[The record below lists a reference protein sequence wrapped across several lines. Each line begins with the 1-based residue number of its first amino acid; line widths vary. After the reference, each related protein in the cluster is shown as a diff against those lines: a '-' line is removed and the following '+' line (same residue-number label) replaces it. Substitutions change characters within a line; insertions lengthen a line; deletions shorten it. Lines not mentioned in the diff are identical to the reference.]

1 MKRHGLR
8 TEGPTLSSY
17 RNKRTQV
24 LKRCNHENL
33 QSLCFLLQKWA
44 PTFKARF
51 CCRADH
57 ESLGRGLTFGGIPM
71 QKANI
76 MKAWIIL
83 VMGVLLWGCATSQD
97 VRILDREITQ
107 LQSQVN
113 TFQKEN
119 QREKETHGKEVTALR
134 NEWKN
139 DLNTDSKKL
148 QTDLQLQLE
157 SLKSD
162 LRILST
168 GLDEYKDFAKR
179 PSKDVERVR
188 EDVIL
193 RTRVLEER
201 GKILEERNRTQEE
214 RTKALEEKIRA
225 MEDRLKGME
234 TKVDSVASKQTEAE
248 KAATMAKEA
257 ASEMKGPAT
266 GMGEIYKDAYESYQK
281 GDIEGARRKF
291 EVFLKQYPNTSLSN
305 NAQFWIGETYYAKK
319 DFEKAILEYE
329 KVIAKYPEGDK
340 VPAALLKQAFAFFE
354 LGDKTNGR
362 NLLRR
367 VIERYPQS
375 EQAEIAKKRLEA
387 MK

>member
-1 MKRHGLR
+1 
-8 TEGPTLSSY
+8 
-17 RNKRTQV
+17 
-24 LKRCNHENL
+24 
-33 QSLCFLLQKWA
+33 
-44 PTFKARF
+44 
-51 CCRADH
+51 
-57 ESLGRGLTFGGIPM
+57 M

-83 VMGVLLWGCATSQD
+83 AMGVFLWGCATSQD

-113 TFQKEN
+113 TLQKEN

-162 LRILST
+162 VRILST

-201 GKILEERNRTQEE
+201 GR
-214 RTKALEEKIRA
+214 
-225 MEDRLKGME
+225 
-234 TKVDSVASKQTEAE
+234 S
-248 KAATMAKEA
+248 
-257 ASEMKGPAT
+257 
-266 GMGEIYKDAYESYQK
+266 
-281 GDIEGARRKF
+281 
-291 EVFLKQYPNTSLSN
+291 
-305 NAQFWIGETYYAKK
+305 
-319 DFEKAILEYE
+319 
-329 KVIAKYPEGDK
+329 
-340 VPAALLKQAFAFFE
+340 
-354 LGDKTNGR
+354 
-362 NLLRR
+362 
-367 VIERYPQS
+367 
-375 EQAEIAKKRLEA
+375 
-387 MK
+387 